1 MFFVLYYF
9 IYYFIVFYIEY
20 ITLLIEIER
29 NGSYLIQWNNIKQ
42 IVVHLLS
49 PYETKETFRTT

>member
-9 IYYFIVFYIEY
+9 IESRTSIM
-20 ITLLIEIER
+20 IEIER

-49 PYETKETFRTT
+49 LYETKETFRTT